1 MQMIYTFYIDF
12 ICFLYTFYI
21 HCIHSIYTLYILYVL
36 PIHILHTFQTLFGTL
51 FGHVPGKFGGRKKVF
66 PKKFWGCLGCIWAS
80 SLVSKKGSRG
90 SKKYVFFKKNNS
102 NKKCSES
109 PPDHFALIRKFIALL
124 SCSFMHFLIFPIFQ
138 FFLYISL

>member
-1 MQMIYTFYIDF
+1 MY
-12 ICFLYTFYI
+12 FLYTFYI
-21 HCIHSIYTLYILYVL
+21 LFRYFLGHFLGM
-36 PIHILHTFQTLFGTL
+36 FGTL

-102 NKKCSES
+102 NKNCSES

-124 SCSFMHFLIFPIFQ
+124 SCSFMHFLIFPIFHI
-138 FFLYISL
+138 FLYILPF